1 VNIDCTTAT
10 RGNRQLWQLPV
21 SLRHYEV
28 DAMAL
33 RTALTDVLGLQHPI
47 LLAPMAGVSGGAL
60 AAAVSHAGDC
70 RRGRRL
76 DPRHTFRKCYRAR
89 HNYRS

>member
-1 VNIDCTTAT
+1 
-10 RGNRQLWQLPV
+10 
-21 SLRHYEV
+21 
-28 DAMAL
+28 MAL

-60 AAAVSHAGDC
+60 AVAVSHAGDC

-89 HNYRS
+89 HNYEADALLTRGHMCSREKTLVS

>member
-1 VNIDCTTAT
+1 
-10 RGNRQLWQLPV
+10 
-21 SLRHYEV
+21 
-28 DAMAL
+28 MAL
-33 RTALTDVLGLQHPI
+33 RTALTDGLGLQHPI

-76 DPRHTFRKCYRAR
+76 GSRHTFRKCYRAR

>member
-1 VNIDCTTAT
+1 
-10 RGNRQLWQLPV
+10 
-21 SLRHYEV
+21 
-28 DAMAL
+28 MAL

-89 HNYRS
+89 AQLPKLTRYSLGATCARAKRRS